1 MDKRSNESLE
11 GAAAKSSGQTAKPLW
26 REWWEDIQGIL
37 KKERH
42 STLGTSKSKDVSVC
56 RSYK

>member
-1 MDKRSNESLE
+1 MNKRSNESLE

-37 KKERH
+37 KKETH
-42 STLGTSKSKDVSVC
+42 STLGC
-56 RSYK
+56 ECL